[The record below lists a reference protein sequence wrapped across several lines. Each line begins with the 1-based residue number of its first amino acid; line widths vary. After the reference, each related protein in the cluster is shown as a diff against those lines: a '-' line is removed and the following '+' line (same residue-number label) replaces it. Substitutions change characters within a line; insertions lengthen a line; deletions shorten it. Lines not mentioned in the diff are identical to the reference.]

1 MMRPER
7 ISPGLGVE
15 VTVGREAMG
24 ALEVLSVLCPGTKAV
39 TGHAKLVDSLS
50 TDISV
55 CVSYTSIESKIN
67 LPIMVTE

>member
-1 MMRPER
+1 
-7 ISPGLGVE
+7 
-15 VTVGREAMG
+15 MG